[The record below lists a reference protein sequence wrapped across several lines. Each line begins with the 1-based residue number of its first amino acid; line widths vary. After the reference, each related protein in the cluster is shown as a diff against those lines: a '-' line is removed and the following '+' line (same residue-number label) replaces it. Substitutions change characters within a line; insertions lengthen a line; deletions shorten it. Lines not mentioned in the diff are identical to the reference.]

1 SGTVGHSV
9 TDLATHSGTDRV
21 GRYVETDFTV
31 ATPSAVVDG
40 IRLYAGQ
47 PIVLFTQRY
56 LAAAAPVAF
65 PVLGTYP
72 RGLYHVS
79 YSGKFGIYNFK
90 KLDMASPWLF
100 FNTRDQAFLLSPAED
115 FLLAHDTM
123 DAGGTLRFG
132 LASAITRVPRG
143 YRRQTLLTLGNGI
156 NATYDRWG
164 LAMTELQGKTRL
176 GDEAATELKYLGY
189 WTDNGAAYYY
199 HYDTALGYEGTLLA
213 VRGQFQQLGIPLGYM
228 ELDSWWYPKG
238 SSATWPGN
246 GYERGGIYQYTAAP
260 ALFPNGLAAFQRRL
274 GVPLAVHARWIDPGS
289 PYRRMYRMS
298 GNVITDSRYWQ
309 ATAAYLA
316 GAGVIT
322 YEQDWLAD
330 LAHTNL
336 NLQDPSAFL
345 DHMAAAMQAR
355 GIDLQY
361 CMPLP
366 ADLLQS
372 TRYANLATVRVSDD
386 HFSGVH
392 WDSDLFDS
400 RQASALGL
408 WPWTDVFDSGQTD
421 NLLLSVLSGG
431 IVGVGDPLDALDATN
446 LHRAMR
452 GDGVLV
458 KPDAPIVP
466 DDAAYLAEAAG
477 TDQPMVAFT
486 YSDRGNLRD
495 LYVFAYRRKSAREAT
510 FVPANLGVRGPT
522 YVYNYF
528 RGTGKVVAA
537 GAAYHD
543 AVGSG
548 SYYVAAPIGPSGIA
562 LLGDLGRFVSMG
574 TQRIGGVA
582 DTGTVQLTIHFGSR
596 ERSVTLSGYAIAAPR
611 VKVIGGSAGAVSYD
625 AANHLFHVAISPA
638 PGTTDVKVRLT
649 PRR

>member
-1 SGTVGHSV
+1 GHSV

-431 IVGVGDPLDALDATN
+431 IVGVGDPLDALDAAN

-452 GDGVLV
+452 G
-458 KPDAPIVP
+458 
-466 DDAAYLAEAAG
+466 
-477 TDQPMVAFT
+477 
-486 YSDRGNLRD
+486 
-495 LYVFAYRRKSAREAT
+495 
-510 FVPANLGVRGPT
+510 
-522 YVYNYF
+522 
-528 RGTGKVVAA
+528 
-537 GAAYHD
+537 
-543 AVGSG
+543 
-548 SYYVAAPIGPSGIA
+548 
-562 LLGDLGRFVSMG
+562 
-574 TQRIGGVA
+574 
-582 DTGTVQLTIHFGSR
+582 
-596 ERSVTLSGYAIAAPR
+596 
-611 VKVIGGSAGAVSYD
+611 
-625 AANHLFHVAISPA
+625 
-638 PGTTDVKVRLT
+638 
-649 PRR
+649 